1 MRNLLAFLAAVVLIF
16 LGLGAWRGWYAVTRQ
31 ESDLGKVAFRFEID
45 AVRIGQD
52 AVNAAKALS
61 RSGEKAKEGE
71 QK

>member
-1 MRNLLAFLAAVVLIF
+1 MRNLLAFMAAVVLIF

-31 ESDLGKVAFRFEID
+31 TSDLGKVAFRFEVD

-61 RSGEKAKEGE
+61 RSGESAEEASK
-71 QK
+71 